1 MKNWSKNG
9 NKTLLWHGT
18 RGENLIG
25 IMQTGFRIAP
35 SDAMKTG
42 SMFGEGVYFSDIL
55 NKSLQ
60 YSQTSNANQFGSIET
75 KKLAKKYVFICE
87 VALGN
92 PLQLLNAQDVKGI
105 PNSEHQSVMGYGRL
119 GPDPKGH
126 IYMPNGCAVP
136 LGNLIDSPPLAKF
149 GKETFGLQHN
159 EYIVYDT
166 SQIRIRY
173 IIEFRDIQNMED

>member
-1 MKNWSKNG
+1 MNLIANIYAVERKNERNNMKNWSKNG

-60 YSQTSNANQFGSIET
+60 YS
-75 KKLAKKYVFICE
+75 
-87 VALGN
+87 
-92 PLQLLNAQDVKGI
+92 
-105 PNSEHQSVMGYGRL
+105 
-119 GPDPKGH
+119 
-126 IYMPNGCAVP
+126 
-136 LGNLIDSPPLAKF
+136 
-149 GKETFGLQHN
+149 
-159 EYIVYDT
+159 
-166 SQIRIRY
+166 
-173 IIEFRDIQNMED
+173 